1 MEHSEYTVQTLHLI
15 SQPAFCVHGGFITG
29 TNRAAQQRQLCVGT
43 SIDSL
48 LVTGKEEYA
57 AYCGGTLSLTLRAA
71 DTTYRA
77 YVVRI
82 EDCDIFRL
90 EPEEIPA
97 DLNALS
103 LAAQALRE
111 PLSGLL
117 TATDSIKADA
127 NSALQQ
133 QLGQINRGLFQLQ
146 RLVGNMASA
155 GQYSSSM
162 CTPRLETRN
171 MRAVFNEIF
180 EKVATVAQH
189 TNRELHFTGL
199 MQDVYSLADA
209 ELIEQAVYNLLS
221 NAIKF
226 SPEGGCITAK
236 LSQRGNKLQLT
247 VQDSGAG
254 IDPALRS
261 SVFNRYQRQPGIE
274 DGRFGIGLG
283 MTIVCATAHAHGGT
297 VLMEQPEG
305 EGARFTMTLAIRQS
319 DGTNVRSPILSVDTS
334 GGYSRELIAFSDIL
348 PPSVFEE

>member
-1 MEHSEYTVQTLHLI
+1 MEHSEYTIQTLHLI
-15 SQPAFCVHGGFITG
+15 PQPAFCVHGGLITG
-29 TNRAAQQRQLCVGT
+29 TNSAAQQRQFSIGAA
-43 SIDSL
+43 IDSL
-48 LVTGKEEYA
+48 LVTGKDEYA
-57 AYCGGTLSLTLRAA
+57 AYCGGTLSLTLRAF

-97 DLNALS
+97 DLGALS

-117 TATDSIKADA
+117 TAADRIHADSNPD
-127 NSALQQ
+127 LQQ

-146 RLVGNMASA
+146 RLVSNMANA
-155 GQYSSSM
+155 GQYSSARA
-162 CTPRLETRN
+162 PRLETRN
-171 MRAVFNEIF
+171 MRAVFDELF
-180 EKVATVAQH
+180 QKAASVAQH
-189 TNRELHFTGL
+189 VNRELRFAGL
-199 MQDVYSLADA
+199 AQDVYSLADV

-221 NAIKF
+221 NALKF
-226 SPEGGCITAK
+226 CPEGGYITAK
-236 LSQRGNKLQLT
+236 LTQHGNKLQLT

-254 IDPALRS
+254 IDPALCS

-274 DGRFGIGLG
+274 DGRYGIGLG
-283 MTIVCATAHAHGGT
+283 MTIVCAAAHAHGGT

-319 DGTNVRSPILSVDTS
+319 NGTDVRSPILAVDTS

-348 PPSVFEE
+348 PSSLYEK